1 MTVNDVLDYVK
12 ENDVKFIRLAFC
24 DLLGTLKN
32 ISIMPS
38 ELERAF
44 GQGISFDASA
54 IKGFNDV
61 TRSDLFLSPV
71 ASTLMSLPWRP
82 QQGKVIRF
90 LCDIKNPDGTM
101 YEEDGRSILKKAVK
115 RCTDMGYTCRIGSE
129 CEFYL
134 FKTNQDGEPTLETHD
149 SGGYLDI
156 SPVDKG
162 ENIRREICLYLDEMG
177 IQPETSHHEQ
187 GPGQNEIDFKYSDA
201 LAAADNFHIFK
212 WVVKTIASRNGLFAS
227 FMPKPIKDKSGN
239 GLHINLSL
247 HANQQNIFAMENP
260 VNKSIAESF
269 IAGILRRIKE
279 VTVFLNP
286 LANSYDR
293 FGSFEAPFYISWSP
307 QNRSQLIR
315 IPAAEGDFSRM
326 ELRSPD
332 PSSNPYIAFALLIHA
347 GLDGIEE
354 CAVLPEPLNIDL
366 YKSPEDELKGLD
378 SLPQNLAEAIE
389 HAAKSSF
396 VKNILGESMLQ
407 KYIDIKKTE
416 NTEFQSAHN
425 KWDFYCAK
433 YFKTV

>member
-24 DLLGTLKN
+24 DILGTLKN

-44 GQGISFDASA
+44 ELGISFDASA
-54 IKGFNDV
+54 VKGFNDV

-71 ASTLMSLPWRP
+71 ASTLLSLPWRP

-90 LCDIKNPDGTM
+90 LCDIKNPDGSI
-101 YEEDGRSILKKAVK
+101 YEEDGRYILKKAVK
-115 RCTDMGYTCRIGSE
+115 RCMDLGYTCRIGSE

-134 FKTNQDGEPTLETHD
+134 FKTDQNGEPTHETHD

-201 LAAADNFHIFK
+201 LVAADNFLIFK
-212 WVVKTIASRNGLFAS
+212 WVVKTIASRNGLYAS

-247 HANQQNIFAMENP
+247 LEKGHNIFAMDNT
-260 VNKSIAESF
+260 VNKSTAESF
-269 IAGILRRIKE
+269 IAGVLRRIKE
-279 VTVFLNP
+279 ITLFLNP

-293 FGSFEAPFYISWSP
+293 FGCFEAPLYISWSH

-332 PSSNPYIAFALLIHA
+332 PSSNPYIAFALLINA
-347 GLDGIEE
+347 GLDGIEGKS
-354 CAVLPEPLNIDL
+354 ALTAPMNIDI
-366 YKSPEDELKGLD
+366 YKSTDDELKGLD
-378 SLPQNLAEAIE
+378 SLPQSLKEAIE
-389 HAAKSSF
+389 HAENSVF
-396 VKNILGESMLQ
+396 VKNTLGKSMLN
-407 KYIDIKKTE
+407 KYIDIKKAE
-416 NTEFQSAHN
+416 NTEFQAAQN

>member
-24 DLLGTLKN
+24 DILGTLKN

-44 GQGISFDASA
+44 ELGISFDASA
-54 IKGFNDV
+54 VKGFNDV

-71 ASTLMSLPWRP
+71 ASTLLSLPWRP

-90 LCDIKNPDGTM
+90 LCDIKNPDGSI
-101 YEEDGRSILKKAVK
+101 YEEDGRYILKKAVK
-115 RCTDMGYTCRIGSE
+115 RCMDLGYTCRIGSE

-134 FKTNQDGEPTLETHD
+134 FKTDQNGEPTHETHD

-201 LAAADNFHIFK
+201 LVAADNFLIFK
-212 WVVKTIASRNGLFAS
+212 WVVKTIASRNGLYAS

-247 HANQQNIFAMENP
+247 LEKGHNIFAMDNT
-260 VNKSIAESF
+260 VNKSTAESF
-269 IAGILRRIKE
+269 IAGVLRRIKE
-279 VTVFLNP
+279 ITLFLNP

-293 FGSFEAPFYISWSP
+293 FGCFEAPLYISWSH

-332 PSSNPYIAFALLIHA
+332 PSSNPYIAFALLINA
-347 GLDGIEE
+347 GLDGIEGKS
-354 CAVLPEPLNIDL
+354 ALPAPMNIDI
-366 YKSPEDELKGLD
+366 YKSTDDELKGLD
-378 SLPQNLAEAIE
+378 SLPQSFKEAIE
-389 HAAKSSF
+389 HAENSVF
-396 VKNILGESMLQ
+396 VKNTLGKSMLN
-407 KYIDIKKTE
+407 KYIDIKKAE
-416 NTEFQSAHN
+416 NTEFQAAQN